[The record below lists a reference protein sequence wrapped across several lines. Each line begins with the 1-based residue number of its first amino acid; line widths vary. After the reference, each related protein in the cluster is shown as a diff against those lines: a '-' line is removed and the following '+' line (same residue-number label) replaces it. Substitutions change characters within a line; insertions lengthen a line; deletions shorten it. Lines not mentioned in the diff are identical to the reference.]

1 MFRKQGASLR
11 EGVCKRNAD
20 KESASNMANSYSLN
34 VPNDCRGMGGLLGFL
49 SKSFYSRLYVIVVM
63 ASWLL
68 SAHFLAAQEVQVYE
82 VNHIYF
88 KVTDV
93 RDDDVLNIRAGPSAQ
108 YDIVG
113 RYFPRESLVEVLGV
127 TRDQKWALVNI
138 SEGVGWTSMR
148 YLAPI
153 SPVTY
158 KTSNVPFALRCS
170 GGEPNWMATLGRKT
184 ISFSVFGS
192 ISDTY
197 RLESVRAYRN
207 PWTVTLVGGNA
218 SSVAFDIRK
227 DEQLCSNEAGN
238 LFPWFV
244 DAFIAESTYT
254 GCCSLDW

>member
-20 KESASNMANSYSLN
+20 KESASNMANSYSFH

-113 RYFPRESLVEVLGV
+113 RYLPRESLVEVLGV

-138 SEGVGWTSMR
+138 SEGV
-148 YLAPI
+148 
-153 SPVTY
+153 
-158 KTSNVPFALRCS
+158 
-170 GGEPNWMATLGRKT
+170 
-184 ISFSVFGS
+184 
-192 ISDTY
+192 
-197 RLESVRAYRN
+197 
-207 PWTVTLVGGNA
+207 
-218 SSVAFDIRK
+218 
-227 DEQLCSNEAGN
+227 
-238 LFPWFV
+238 
-244 DAFIAESTYT
+244 
-254 GCCSLDW
+254 

>member
-1 MFRKQGASLR
+1 MQGVYR
-11 EGVCKRNAD
+11 RNAER
-20 KESASNMANSYSLN
+20 ESAGNVVNSHSLSSHN
-34 VPNDCRGMGGLLGFL
+34 NYRGKIVFLDLLIKYFHSTLYGFIAM
-49 SKSFYSRLYVIVVM
+49 V
-63 ASWLL
+63 SWLL
-68 SAHFLAAQEVQVYE
+68 SAHFSAAQEVQVYE

-113 RYFPRESLVEVLGV
+113 RYLPRESLVEVLGV
-127 TRDQKWALVNI
+127 TQDQKWALVNI
-138 SEGVGWTSMR
+138 LEGVGWTSMR

-170 GGEPNWMATLGRKT
+170 GGEPNWIATLGRK
-184 ISFSVFGS
+184 SVLFSVFGG

-207 PWTVTLVGGNA
+207 PWTVTLVGGNGG
-218 SSVAFDIRK
+218 SVAFDIRK
-227 DEQLCSNEAGN
+227 DEQLCSDEAGN
-238 LFPWFV
+238 LFPWSV

>member
-1 MFRKQGASLR
+1 M
-11 EGVCKRNAD
+11 EGLLKRNAER
-20 KESASNMANSYSLN
+20 ESARNVANSHSSCAHNNYREAIVSMRLWRN
-34 VPNDCRGMGGLLGFL
+34 Y
-49 SKSFYSRLYVIVVM
+49 FYSTLYGFIVL

-68 SAHFLAAQEVQVYE
+68 SAQASAAQEVQVYD

-88 KVTDV
+88 KVTNV

-113 RYFPRESLVEVLGV
+113 RYLPRESLVEVLGV

-148 YLAPI
+148 YLASI
-153 SPVTY
+153 SHVTY

-207 PWTVTLVGGNA
+207 PWTVTLVGGNGG
-218 SSVAFDIRK
+218 SVAFDIRK
-227 DEQLCSNEAGN
+227 EEQLCSTEAGN

-244 DAFIAESTYT
+244 DVFIAESTYT